1 VRSDYK
7 HNKNK
12 VQGSMPARF
21 YVSFTA
27 TPTPS
32 ITLPNPVFYPT
43 FLKAFR
49 GVFSGSGQSEGFSVL
64 RFTVA
69 FTSSANI
76 GSSSTITPFAS
87 SI

>member
-1 VRSDYK
+1 MRSDYK

-49 GVFSGSGQSEGFSVL
+49 GVFSGSGQSEGFPVL
-64 RFTVA
+64 RFVHELAVA
-69 FTSSANI
+69 FNRSAMRVLLHQI
-76 GSSSTITPFAS
+76 PR
-87 SI
+87 